1 MRILMIGGTRFVG
14 RHVVDAALAAGHDV
28 TLFHRGRTGA
38 ELFPE
43 VDHRL
48 GDRDSDLSA
57 LADGEWDATV
67 DTCAYFPRQVQS
79 LADALG
85 GRGGHHLLVSSV
97 SAYAPPDGPGLTEDS
112 PLAELDDPTVEEVTN
127 ETYGGL
133 KVLCERAATE
143 RHGPRTLLVR
153 PTYVVGPEDYTW
165 RFPWWVARIARGGE
179 VLVPG
184 PTDTPAQLIDGRDMA
199 SWMVGLIEHGESGAF
214 HAVSPEPVF
223 TWEQQIEAVAGAVA
237 PEGTTLTWVDAGFV
251 REAGLPEGT
260 LPLWGGD
267 DPDAWMMAADPAK
280 AFGTGLTPRPL
291 ADTVR
296 DTLAWTRVTEQPPT
310 AGLAPERE
318 RELLAAWH
326 TRA

>member
-14 RHVVDAALAAGHDV
+14 RHVVDAALAGGHDI

-85 GRGGHHLLVSSV
+85 GRGGHHLIVSSV
-97 SAYAPPDGPGLTEDS
+97 SAYAPPDGPGLTEDA
-112 PLAELDDPTVEEVTN
+112 PLAELDDPTVEEVTG

-133 KVLCERAATE
+133 KVLCERAAVE
-143 RHGPRTLLVR
+143 RHGPRTLIVR

-184 PTDTPAQLIDGRDMA
+184 PKDAPAQVIDGRDMGA
-199 SWMVGLIEHGESGAF
+199 WMVGLLERGEAGAY
-214 HAVSPEPVF
+214 HAVGPEQGF
-223 TWEQQIEAVAGAVA
+223 TWQQQIEAIADAVA
-237 PEGTTLTWVDAGFV
+237 PEGTTLTWVDAAFV
-251 REAGLPEGT
+251 ADAGLPEGT
-260 LPLWGGD
+260 LPLWSGD
-267 DPDAWMMAADPAK
+267 DPDVWMMAADPTK
-280 AFGTGLTPRPL
+280 AYGTGLAPRPL

-296 DTLAWTRVTEQPPT
+296 DTLAWTRGVEQPSS
-310 AGLAPERE
+310 AGLPPDRE
-318 RELLAAWH
+318 QDLLAAWH
-326 TRA
+326 RQA